1 MIYIDNAATTFPKPV
16 RVYKAMDTFYRTHGV
31 NAGRGQYKAAG
42 AADKMIRDTR
52 NQIKDKLGC
61 NSDYETVFTS
71 TATEAINTLLQ
82 GLDYSKVKTVYV
94 TPFEHNAVCRTLALL
109 QNSTNFGII
118 ELETMQSPLDYN
130 LKRIEAQFATEPPDL
145 VVMTHASSVCGLV
158 TPVGDIALLAK
169 KYNACVIVDMAQ
181 TAGLIDINVTA
192 AGVDA
197 AVFAGHKTLY
207 GPFGASGFVIN
218 KHIPVAPLIYGGT
231 GRDSIKVDMPDS
243 LPDRFEAG
251 SRNTQAI
258 AGLHES
264 LKWLENIGIK
274 AIYDKER
281 ELKGILVDKLTAY
294 KNVRIVGGNNGVG
307 IVSCVFDGYS
317 PDEIGHVLDRFDI
330 AVRAGLHCA
339 PGAHRR
345 LGTLPVGTVRFS
357 LGYFNCLDDIN
368 ALDEALRYIRDNG

>member
-1 MIYIDNAATTFPKPV
+1 MVYMDNAATTFPKPEC
-16 RVYKAMDTFYRTHGV
+16 VYQAMDTFYRTHGV
-31 NAGRGQYKAAG
+31 NAGRGQFKAA
-42 AADKMIRDTR
+42 AIADNVIRDTR
-52 NQIKDKLGC
+52 NQIKALLRC
-61 NSDYETVFTS
+61 NENYETIFTS
-71 TATEAINTLLQ
+71 SATEAINVILQ
-82 GLDYSKVKTVYV
+82 GLDYTKINNVYV
-94 TPFEHNAVCRTLALL
+94 TSFEHNAVYRTLYFL
-109 QNSTNFGII
+109 QNKIKFGII
-118 ELETMQSPLDYN
+118 ELATKRYPLEYD
-130 LKRIEAQFATEPPDL
+130 LKKIEKQFSEAQPNLIVA
-145 VVMTHASSVCGLV
+145 THASNVCGLI
-158 TPVGDIALLAK
+158 TPVMEIALLGK
-169 KYNACVIVDMAQ
+169 KYNSRVIVDMAQ

-218 KHIPVAPLIYGGT
+218 KHMPVAPLIYGGT

-345 LGTLPVGTVRFS
+345 LGTLPAGTVRFS

-368 ALDEALRYIRDNG
+368 TLDEALQYIRDNG